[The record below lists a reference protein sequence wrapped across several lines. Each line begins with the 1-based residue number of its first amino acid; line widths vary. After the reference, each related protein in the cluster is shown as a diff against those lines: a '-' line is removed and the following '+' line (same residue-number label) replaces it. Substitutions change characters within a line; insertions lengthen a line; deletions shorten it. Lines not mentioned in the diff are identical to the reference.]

1 LVATRPFRIHWIKRA
16 SRSLLLRES
25 HPSLRAARRHPHRQQ
40 QEEGGARVVGRA
52 VARARAAAVAWPAV
66 TLAVASTAV
75 AMVVVGRAEE
85 QVGPVARAER
95 AAAME
100 GTVEVAR
107 QAEAKA
113 RAA

>member
-1 LVATRPFRIHWIKRA
+1 MEAEATVRA
-16 SRSLLLRES
+16 VVGT
-25 HPSLRAARRHPHRQQ
+25 
-40 QEEGGARVVGRA
+40 EEGGARVVGRA

>member
-1 LVATRPFRIHWIKRA
+1 MKA
-16 SRSLLLRES
+16 S
-25 HPSLRAARRHPHRQQ
+25 
-40 QEEGGARVVGRA
+40 A
-52 VARARAAAVAWPAV
+52 VMAEAMVMASVEAVRAAVAWPAV
-66 TLAVASTAV
+66 SLAVVVAVGTAV

-85 QVGPVARAER
+85 QVGLVARAER

-107 QAEAKA
+107 QAEVKA

>member
-1 LVATRPFRIHWIKRA
+1 VSCSISDRSTRSESSGTSDA
-16 SRSLLLRES
+16 SD
-25 HPSLRAARRHPHRQQ
+25 
-40 QEEGGARVVGRA
+40 VVLDDQ
-52 VARARAAAVAWPAV
+52 AW
-66 TLAVASTAV
+66 
-75 AMVVVGRAEE
+75 VVVGRAEE

-113 RAA
+113 RPIGTSSQSAATFTGR

>member
-1 LVATRPFRIHWIKRA
+1 MEAEATVRA
-16 SRSLLLRES
+16 VVGTEG
-25 HPSLRAARRHPHRQQ
+25 
-40 QEEGGARVVGRA
+40 GGARVMGRA

-66 TLAVASTAV
+66 SLAVVVAVGTAV

-85 QVGPVARAER
+85 QVGLVARAER

-107 QAEAKA
+107 QAEVKA

>member
-1 LVATRPFRIHWIKRA
+1 M
-16 SRSLLLRES
+16 
-25 HPSLRAARRHPHRQQ
+25 
-40 QEEGGARVVGRA
+40 GRA

-66 TLAVASTAV
+66 SWAVVVAVGTAV

-85 QVGPVARAER
+85 QVGLVARAER

-107 QAEAKA
+107 QAEVKA